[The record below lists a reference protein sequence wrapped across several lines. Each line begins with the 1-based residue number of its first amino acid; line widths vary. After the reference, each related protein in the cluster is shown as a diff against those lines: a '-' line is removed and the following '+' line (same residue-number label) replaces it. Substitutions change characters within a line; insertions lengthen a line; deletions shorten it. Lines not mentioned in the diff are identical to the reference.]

1 MKNYDNT
8 GVFLVKDKITKQPLY
23 FSWKFDDG
31 TTQRVA
37 YDPNEEWCTLLGESL
52 KEEHAQD
59 VKEQRHR
66 ARFHKGQ
73 EIDIEDLSN
82 ELEEAFNDEKV
93 PGLDDPDFL
102 ATLTPVQ
109 LRRFRLLVNQ
119 ISLSEIAKKEGV
131 DVTSIRDTFE
141 CIKKKYLT
149 FLANHTPKR

>member
-1 MKNYDNT
+1 MKKYDNT
-8 GVFLVKDKITKQPLY
+8 GVFLVKDKVTKQPLY
-23 FSWKFDDG
+23 FAWKFDDG

-37 YDPNEEWCTLLGESL
+37 YDPNEEWCTLLEESL
-52 KEEHAQD
+52 KEEHAQG
-59 VKEQRHR
+59 VKEERHR

-73 EIDIEDLSN
+73 EIDIENISN
-82 ELEEAFNDEKV
+82 ELEEAFCDEKI
-93 PGLDDPDFL
+93 PEPDDPAFL

-109 LRRFRLLVNQ
+109 LRRFQLLMNQ
-119 ISLSEIAKKEGV
+119 ISLTDIAKKEGV